1 MGYIYIYIYIMEY
14 KNGNNIY
21 GMLMRYQWD
30 INGRYLM
37 ISLYPPLIKCGRLE
51 NPRTKWRFPASK
63 FIELNGRF
71 SGTLCLIT
79 GGYIICFHHVSSIR
93 GSFNKKNGDKF
104 DTDIMGNNWGILFS
118 PCCQGT
124 KKETCCSRYIKF
136 SGVVLNPA
144 WTSARLAPPIKFKHQ
159 AMWNKWKANKS
170 TKKMTR
176 KNGETKWENL
186 SGK

>member
-1 MGYIYIYIYIMEY
+1 MEY

-21 GMLMRYQWD
+21 GMLINEISMGYQWE
-30 INGRYLM
+30 
-37 ISLYPPLIKCGRLE
+37 ISLYPPLIKCCRLE
-51 NPRTKWRFPASK
+51 NPRTKWPIFRQNMFDY
-63 FIELNGRF
+63 RRV
-71 SGTLCLIT
+71 
-79 GGYIICFHHVSSIR
+79 YFHHVSSIR
-93 GSFNKKNGDKF
+93 GSFNNKNGDSLIRISWE
-104 DTDIMGNNWGILFS
+104 TIGIYCFF

-124 KKETCCSRYIKF
+124 RKETCCSRYIKF